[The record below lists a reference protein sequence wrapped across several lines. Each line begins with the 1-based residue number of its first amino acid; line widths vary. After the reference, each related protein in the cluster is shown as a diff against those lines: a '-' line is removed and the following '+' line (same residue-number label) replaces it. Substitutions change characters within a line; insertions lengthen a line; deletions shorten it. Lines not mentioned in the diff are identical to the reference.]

1 MKTIYL
7 DNAANTVLD
16 KKVLKAMKPYLNS
29 KFVGNANATH
39 DYGIIAAQAVA
50 ESREI
55 VGNAFGIEP
64 RNVIFTSGATESNN
78 TAIKVV
84 CMSELYSGK
93 LKKDQRRHIIC
104 SSTEHSS
111 VINVCK
117 QMEKLGFKVDYVDP
131 DKTGCVDGLDII
143 SRITNKT
150 LLICVMAVNN
160 ETGSVNT
167 HLKELFL
174 ETSGK
179 GIYTLFDCT
188 QLVSLG
194 IDHRLLGTF
203 KADFVSFSAHKI
215 NGPTGVGALLCSD
228 EGYECLKAMPL
239 IVGGAQEAGLR
250 GSTSNTAGI
259 VGLAKAVENET
270 EWAPR
275 AHFSSLREYLK
286 EKLEQNE
293 VPFKINGGDP
303 EVSIVSLDLSEYYR
317 DYEIDSLASLLANY
331 GVAVSAGSA
340 CDANHDETQG
350 FFNPSHVLVA
360 MGLTEK
366 QIRATIRVSFGRY
379 TTKKDINILVE
390 RLIMIHRDLGSIE

>member
-1 MKTIYL
+1 M
-7 DNAANTVLD
+7 
-16 KKVLKAMKPYLNS
+16 
-29 KFVGNANATH
+29 
-39 DYGIIAAQAVA
+39 
-50 ESREI
+50 
-55 VGNAFGIEP
+55 
-64 RNVIFTSGATESNN
+64 
-78 TAIKVV
+78 
-84 CMSELYSGK
+84 
-93 LKKDQRRHIIC
+93 
-104 SSTEHSS
+104 
-111 VINVCK
+111 
-117 QMEKLGFKVDYVDP
+117 
-131 DKTGCVDGLDII
+131 
-143 SRITNKT
+143 
-150 LLICVMAVNN
+150 
-160 ETGSVNT
+160 NT
-167 HLKELFL
+167 HLKDLFL
-174 ETSGK
+174 ETSAK

-188 QLVSLG
+188 QFVSLG
-194 IDHRLLGTF
+194 IDHRLFRTF
-203 KADFVSFSAHKI
+203 KVDFVSFSAHKI

-228 EGYECLKAMPL
+228 KGYDCLKSMPL

-270 EWAPR
+270 ERSPR
-275 AHFSSLREYLK
+275 THFAFLREYLK
-286 EKLEQNE
+286 DKLEQNE
-293 VPFKINGGDP
+293 IPFKINGGDP
-303 EVSIVSLDLSEYYR
+303 ETSIVSLDLSEYYQ